1 MRIQWCR
8 QLICYIVIAILFASG
23 MCVEIDSSH
32 SYFACETTE
41 TSSKSQYTNS
51 QSFLSCDYCTNELL
65 QNNSQYI
72 RNNSTRRVF
81 SRKTRENIS
90 NTSDSTNSS
99 PIYYYEEQYLTN
111 STCFGSSQVNIIE
124 YIHRQDGSK

>member
-72 RNNSTRRVF
+72 RNNSTRRIF

-90 NTSDSTNSS
+90 NTAASISS
-99 PIYYYEEQYLTN
+99 SQISYYEGQYLTD
-111 STCFGSSQVNIIE
+111 TIYFGSSRINIIE